1 MLKKLTVG
9 ISTKGVRGEAGGS
22 RGDAGGLYGGG
33 RGRQGV
39 AGG

>member
-9 ISTKGVRGEAGGS
+9 ISTKGVRGEGRES
-22 RGDAGGLYGGG
+22 RGDAGGFTGGG

-39 AGG
+39 D